1 VIATDVPG
9 CCAVVED
16 GVNGYL
22 CNVRD
27 ATSLAAEMSRLL
39 ELRPEQQLAMG
50 EAARRL
56 VEERFSEAFVVRT
69 YLSVLASVDVATTG
83 S

>member
-1 VIATDVPG
+1 M
-9 CCAVVED
+9 
-16 GVNGYL
+16 
-22 CNVRD
+22 R
-27 ATSLAAEMSRLL
+27 RLL

-69 YLSVLASVDVATTG
+69 YLSVLASVDVATAG